1 MVLVLQLPEQLVNL
15 CGVGVLARHLEEVV
29 GPGGGTGLRYL
40 QSGPPI
46 GWQNLSRLF
55 IGRLGGGFTC
65 IQISGSLQGESNP
78 LKAVNFYCL

>member
-29 GPGGGTGLRYL
+29 GPRGGAGLRYL

-46 GWQNLSRLF
+46 GWYYLSCLF
-55 IGRLGGGFTC
+55 IGRWVGGR
-65 IQISGSLQGESNP
+65 
-78 LKAVNFYCL
+78 A